1 MADWDDLDREL
12 DAWAKVDRDATLW
25 WRDDDARHLT
35 PALERLLGLS
45 QEAGVPIAIAV
56 VPLGADLG
64 LGDHLSRRPLAD
76 VLQHGY
82 AHLNH
87 APAGAK
93 KAELGPHR
101 DTESV
106 LAELVLGRRLLAPFE
121 GALPVLVPPWNRM
134 DPRLLARLPAIGL
147 EAVSAYKPRP
157 NPEPAPGVR
166 CANVHADII
175 HWGKVRFIGERVV
188 LKLIVDHLAA
198 RRMGLVDSCEATGLL
213 THHLDLDDA
222 CWAFLGKF
230 FRRTRDHAAV
240 RWIGGREV
248 FWP

>member
-12 DAWAKVDRDATLW
+12 DAWATEGRDATLW
-25 WRDDDARHLT
+25 WRDDDARKLT

-45 QEAGVPIAIAV
+45 EETGIPIAIAV
-56 VPLGADLG
+56 VPLDADGALAKR
-64 LGDHLSRRPLAD
+64 LSSFPLAD

-87 APAGAK
+87 APPWAK
-93 KAELGPHR
+93 KTELGPHR
-101 DTESV
+101 DTETV
-106 LAELVLGRRLLAPFE
+106 LAELSRGRRLLAPFE

-134 DPRLLARLPAIGL
+134 DPNLLARLPAVGL
-147 EAVSAYKPRP
+147 EAVSAYKARP
-157 NPEPAPGVR
+157 APEPAPGVR
-166 CANVHADII
+166 RANAHADLFYMK
-175 HWGKVRFIGERVV
+175 GYFIGDDAA

-198 RRMGLVDSCEATGLL
+198 RRKGLVDGDEATGLL
-213 THHLDLDDA
+213 THHLELDGA
-222 CWAFLGKF
+222 GWAFVRNFLGH
-230 FRRTRDHAAV
+230 TRDHAAA

>member
-12 DAWAKVDRDATLW
+12 DAWAKAGRDATLW
-25 WRDDDARHLT
+25 WRDDDARTLT

-45 QEAGVPIAIAV
+45 GETGTPIAIAV
-56 VPLGADLG
+56 VPLDADAG
-64 LGDHLSRRPLAD
+64 LAERLSRFPLAA

-87 APAGAK
+87 APAGVK

-101 DTESV
+101 DTDSM
-106 LAELVLGRRLLAPFE
+106 LAELARGWRLLAPFE

-134 DPRLLARLPAIGL
+134 DPNVLARLPAIGL
-147 EAVSAYKPRP
+147 EAVSAYKRRHA
-157 NPEPAPGVR
+157 PEPAPGVR
-166 CANVHADII
+166 CTNAHADLFYMADS
-175 HWGKVRFIGERVV
+175 FIGEEAV
-188 LKLIVDHLAA
+188 LEFIVIHLSA
-198 RRMGLVDSCEATGLL
+198 RRKGLVDSFEPTGLL
-213 THHLDLDDA
+213 THHLDMDDA
-222 CWAFLGKF
+222 CWAFVGKF
-230 FRRTRDHAAV
+230 LRRARDHAAV

>member
-12 DAWAKVDRDATLW
+12 DAWRAEERNATLW
-25 WRDDDARHLT
+25 WRDDDARLMT
-35 PALERLLGLS
+35 QSLDRLLGLS
-45 QEAGVPIAIAV
+45 EEAGVPIALAV
-56 VPLGADLG
+56 VPLGAEPG
-64 LGDHLSRRPLAD
+64 LWERLSRRPLAA

-82 AHLNH
+82 AHVNH
-87 APAGAK
+87 APAGAR

-101 DTESV
+101 DTKTV
-106 LAELVLGRRLLAPFE
+106 LSELALGQSLMAPFD

-134 DPRLLARLPAIGL
+134 DQKLLARLPAIGL

-157 NPEPAPGVR
+157 APEPAPGVR
-166 CANVHADII
+166 CANVHADLF
-175 HWGKVRFIGERVV
+175 HMKDSFIGDGAV
-188 LKLIVDHLAA
+188 LGLIVDHLAA
-198 RRMGLVDSCEATGLL
+198 RRKGLADRCEATGLL

-222 CWAFLGKF
+222 CWAFVGKF
-230 FRRTRDHAAV
+230 LRRTLDHATV

>member
-12 DAWAKVDRDATLW
+12 DAWRTEGRDATLW
-25 WRDDDARHLT
+25 WRDDDAGTLT

-45 QEAGVPIAIAV
+45 EEAGIPIAIAV
-56 VPLGADLG
+56 VPLGAEPG
-64 LGDHLSRRPLAD
+64 LGERLSRRPLAT

-101 DTESV
+101 DAETI
-106 LAELVLGRRLLAPFE
+106 LAELAEGRRLLAP

-134 DPRLLARLPAIGL
+134 DPSLLARLPTIGV

-157 NPEPAPGVR
+157 APEPAPGVR
-166 CANVHADII
+166 RANVHADLF
-175 HWGKVRFIGERVV
+175 HMKDHFIGDQAV
-188 LKLIVDHLAA
+188 LELIVDHLAA
-198 RRMGLVDSCEATGLL
+198 RRQDLVDGAEATGLL

-222 CWAFLGKF
+222 CWEFVRKFL
-230 FRRTRDHAAV
+230 RHTRDHAAV